1 MREAVTLRRQGQTT
15 KATPSC
21 RPDFFQGHSLRAT
34 TETQFNDEI
43 NEAKPVRTVADLEAG
58 LALL

>member
-1 MREAVTLRRQGQTT
+1 MREAGTLRRQGPTT
-15 KATPSC
+15 KATQSR

-34 TETQFNDEI
+34 TEAQSKGEV
-43 NEAKPVRTVADLEAG
+43 NEAKPVRRVADLEAG

>member
-1 MREAVTLRRQGQTT
+1 MREAGTLRRQGPTSI
-15 KATPSC
+15 ATQSC
-21 RPDFFQGHSLRAT
+21 CPDFFHEHSLGAT

>member
-1 MREAVTLRRQGQTT
+1 MREAETLRRQGPSM
-15 KATPSC
+15 KATQSC

-43 NEAKPVRTVADLEAG
+43 NEAKSVRRVADLEAG